1 MIAEPVLMSLAT
13 SEGAA
18 WWFNGSLNII
28 KATTASTGGAFA
40 MIHQTA
46 APGNATPYHLHHD
59 EDEAFYV
66 LDGEFTF
73 FSDGRKIALGP
84 ATSSCR
90 ANGRTASAAPAPRPP
105 ACSSS
110 PLLAAASSACSPK
123 PESRQKS
130 SRCPS
135 PRPPM
140 SPASPRPARNTASRS
155 SARCPINLLRAPQWS
170 APVPRH
176 VTACGTVPCFER
188 TRLQPCRK

>member
-84 ATSSCR
+84 GGYIFLPRKRPHGILCT
-90 ANGRTASAAPAPRPP
+90 GAAPSSMLVFAMPGDGFVGLVTEAGEPAKELTLPEPAPPDVAR
-105 ACSSS
+105 
-110 PLLAAASSACSPK
+110 LAALCAKYGIEVLGPL
-123 PESRQKS
+123 PD
-130 SRCPS
+130 
-135 PRPPM
+135 
-140 SPASPRPARNTASRS
+140 
-155 SARCPINLLRAPQWS
+155 
-170 APVPRH
+170 
-176 VTACGTVPCFER
+176 
-188 TRLQPCRK
+188 